1 MKSNE
6 QFTQRAESAIENARV
21 EAAALGHSFVGSE
34 HLLLGI
40 LAEPD
45 ALGERVLRRCGADR
59 DTLRRLAA
67 EELGCGAP
75 GAPAQGLNA
84 EASRLLEAAG
94 RAGSRHACRPDHRRA
109 LEEAF
114 P

>member
-6 QFTQRAESAIENARV
+6 RFTQRAENAIENARA
-21 EAAALGHSFVGSE
+21 EAAALGNSFVGSE

-59 DTLRRLAA
+59 ETLRRLAA
-67 EELGCGAP
+67 EELGCGVP
-75 GAPAQGLNA
+75 GAPA
-84 EASRLLEAAG
+84 
-94 RAGSRHACRPDHRRA
+94 
-109 LEEAF
+109 
-114 P
+114 